1 MTACFCPVFVER
13 KVKTEGRRCAEEVKI
28 MTFSAKYLNSVI
40 HPLGIYFKK
49 ITGMK
54 GWKIGMKYEFK
65 GNRGNFYMEN
75 PDLTSYLYFPLANES
90 GVMSCVSP
98 DLGGDSK
105 MDQNSF
111 LMPPVSCENLHN
123 DKSSRNVWC
132 RIDGSTLWS
141 LTGRSSWQQA
151 QKFSENKEPM
161 AVEAGFMH
169 HKITRTSDQ
178 IGIKGEISSLVPATR
193 ESVELMKIQIEN
205 TSSQYKSFQIITA
218 IPLYARSADNIRDHR
233 HVTSLLHR
241 IKTKS
246 SGVIVTPTMTFDE
259 RGHKPNFR
267 AYGVFGGSESQGPV
281 GYFPVLEDFIGEG
294 GSLENPKALQER
306 QLKPEKENFKTGG
319 YEALGGLCFQEC
331 RVGPKEKI
339 TYVVAMGYGNTE
351 DELIQNCS
359 QFLSERAFDRCWEQ
373 TAEYWNHKVNV
384 RLKTGNP
391 AFDLWMRWVSF
402 QPMLRRIYGCS
413 FLPHHDYGKGGR
425 GWRDLWQ
432 DCLALLMMNPA
443 GVRQMLIDNFGGV
456 RMDGTNAT
464 IIGNRQG
471 EFVADRNNI
480 TRVWMDHGV
489 WPFLTTELYIH
500 QTGDLKI
507 LLEKNSYFKD
517 MQVCRGED
525 KDIQWKTEDGERLR
539 DGRGRI
545 YSGTV
550 LEHLLVQNLT
560 SFYDVGEYNHIRIRG
575 ADWNDALDMAAQR
588 GESVAFTCMY
598 GYNLKG
604 LAVFLEELKAQGVAE
619 FEMAEEVRL
628 LLAEDPAVYDDI
640 RRKQEILKDYCRT
653 CSHHVSGKRA
663 VVKAV
668 DLQADLLSKAS
679 WIYHHIRQT
688 EWIDSKE
695 GYGWYNGYYDNS
707 GNRVEGETK
716 AGVRM
721 MLTSQV
727 FSLMSGVAEDPQVKD
742 IVKAADA
749 LLYRKDIGG
758 YRLNTDFHEVK
769 MDLGRMF
776 GFAYG
781 HKENGAVFSHM
792 ATMFGNALYRRNASG
807 EGYHALLSLFEHCS
821 NSEKSRIYPGIPEYV
836 DAGGRGMYHYLTG
849 AASWY
854 LVTVVT
860 QMFGVRGHY
869 GNLIFKPQL
878 IKEQFDEHCQ
888 AWVSME
894 FAGKSLKV
902 LYKNPR
908 NLDPD
913 AYRITSVTVNGI
925 PCHCPGEE
933 WIIKREELLKL
944 PDQELHT
951 IMVELN

>member
-1 MTACFCPVFVER
+1 MKLADRASSPWKFK
-13 KVKTEGRRCAEEVKI
+13 KVKKI
-28 MTFSAKYLNSVI
+28 TFSAKYLNSVI
-40 HPLGIYFKK
+40 HLHGIYFKK

-65 GNRGNFYMEN
+65 GNQGDFYMEN
-75 PDLTSYLYFPLANES
+75 PELTSYLYFPLANES

-132 RIDGSTLWS
+132 RIDGTLLWS

-151 QKFSENKEPM
+151 RLFTENKEPM

-169 HKITRTSDQ
+169 HKITRTSEQ
-178 IGIKGEISSLVPATR
+178 AGIKGSISSVVPPTG

-205 TSSQYKSFQIITA
+205 ISGEYKTFQVIAA

-233 HVTSLLHR
+233 HVTALLHR
-241 IKTKS
+241 IKTTD
-246 SGVIVTPTMTFDE
+246 SGVIVTPAMTFDE
-259 RGHKPNFR
+259 RGHKRNYR
-267 AYGVFGGSESQGPV
+267 AYGVFGGNESQQPV
-281 GYFPVLEDFIGEG
+281 GYYPVLEDYTGEG
-294 GSLENPKALQER
+294 GNLENPKALYETP
-306 QLKPEKENFKTGG
+306 LKPLGAGFETGG

-351 DELIQNCS
+351 EELIQSCKP
-359 QFLSERAFDRCWEQ
+359 FLNEQAFDRCWEE

-384 RLKTGNP
+384 KLQTGNP
-391 AFDLWMRWVSF
+391 VFDFWMRWVSF

-432 DCLALLMMNPA
+432 DCLALLMMNPS

-464 IIGNRQG
+464 IIGSGQV
-471 EFVADRNNI
+471 EFIADRNNI

-489 WPFLTTELYIH
+489 WPFLTTELYVH
-500 QTGDLKI
+500 QTGDIGI
-507 LLEKNSYFKD
+507 LLENNGYFKD
-517 MQVCRGED
+517 MQVCRGEE
-525 KDIQWKTEDGERLR
+525 KDLKWKTEDGERLR
-539 DGRGRI
+539 DDRDRI

-560 SFYDVGEYNHIRIRG
+560 SFYDVGEHNHIRIRG
-575 ADWNDALDMAAQR
+575 ADWNDALDLASRR

-604 LAVFLEELKAQGVAE
+604 LADFLEELKARGVE
-619 FEMAEEVRL
+619 ELEVAEEVRH
-628 LLAEDPAVYDDI
+628 LLAEAPSVYDDI
-640 RRKQEILKDYCRT
+640 RKKQEILFRYCRS
-653 CSHHVSGKRA
+653 CSHHVSGK
-663 VVKAV
+663 KIIIKTEE
-668 DLQADLLSKAS
+668 LQADLRAKSS
-679 WIYHHIRQT
+679 WIYNHIRET
-688 EWIDSKE
+688 EWIDSKD

-707 GNRVEGETK
+707 GNRVEGETET
-716 AGVRM
+716 GVRM
-721 MLTSQV
+721 MLTGQV
-727 FSLMSGVAEDPQVKD
+727 FSIMSGTATDQQVKE
-742 IVKAADA
+742 IVKASDA
-749 LLYRKDIGG
+749 YLYKKEIGG

-792 ATMFGNALYRRNASG
+792 ATMFGNALYRRNASK
-807 EGYHALLSLFEHCS
+807 EACQALLSLFDHCS
-821 NSEKSRIYPGIPEYV
+821 DFEKSRIYPGIPEYV
-836 DAGGRGMYHYLTG
+836 DARGRGMYHYLTG

-860 QMFGVRGHY
+860 QMFGASGHY
-869 GNLIFKPQL
+869 GDLVFNPQL
-878 IKEQFDEHCQ
+878 LKEQFDGQNQ
-888 AWVSME
+888 ASVSMV
-894 FAGKSLKV
+894 FAGKNLKV
-902 LYKNPR
+902 IYKNPG

-913 AYRITSVTVNGI
+913 TYRITGVSVNGV
-925 PCHCPGEE
+925 PCQCRKDG
-933 WIIKREELLKL
+933 WSIGREELLKL
-944 PDQELHT
+944 PDQELNT
-951 IMVELN
+951 ITVDLY